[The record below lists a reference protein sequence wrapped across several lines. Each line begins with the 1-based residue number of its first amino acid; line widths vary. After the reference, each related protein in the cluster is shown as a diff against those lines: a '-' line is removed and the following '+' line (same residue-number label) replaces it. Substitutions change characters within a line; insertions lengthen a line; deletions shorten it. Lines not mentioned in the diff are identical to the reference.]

1 MYLIGNELSYNYL
14 VYYIDLENVY
24 HNGILVTGPGLQ
36 GKGVG
41 SGVCFI
47 QSNRKYIISDYLT
60 FSSI

>member
-1 MYLIGNELSYNYL
+1 MYLIGNELSYIYL

-41 SGVCFI
+41 A
-47 QSNRKYIISDYLT
+47 
-60 FSSI
+60 